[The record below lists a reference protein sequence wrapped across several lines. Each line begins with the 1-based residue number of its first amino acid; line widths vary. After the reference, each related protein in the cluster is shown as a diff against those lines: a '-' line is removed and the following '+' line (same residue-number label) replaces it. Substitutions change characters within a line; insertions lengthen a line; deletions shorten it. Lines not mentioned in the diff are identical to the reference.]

1 MAGVKMTD
9 NSGQVKQQMQ
19 QNVKAALTAMGVTGV
34 ELVNRQ
40 MQSGYG
46 KPIRDTGDL
55 MRDVSFE
62 VEASGP
68 DSVDIGNSLNY
79 ATPVHE
85 GFNGHPVFIE
95 AIGEFRVLPGGHTAG
110 RPYITDALFNSEA
123 GKALEEVVAEA
134 MKQGF
139 DA

>member
-1 MAGVKMTD
+1 MAGVKVTD
-9 NSGQVKQQMQ
+9 NSGQVKQQMR
-19 QNVKAALTAMGVTGV
+19 QNVKAALTAMGITGV
-34 ELVNRQ
+34 GLVNRQ

-85 GFNGHPVFIE
+85 GYNGHPVFFEDIND
-95 AIGEFRVLPGGHTAG
+95 FRVVPGGHTAG
-110 RPYITDALFNSEA
+110 RPYITDALFSDKAGKEFEEVLSEA
-123 GKALEEVVAEA
+123 LKH
-134 MKQGF
+134 GF
-139 DA
+139 

>member
-1 MAGVKMTD
+1 MGVKVTD
-9 NSGQVKQQMQ
+9 NSQLVQQQMR

-55 MRDVSFE
+55 MRDVNFE

-68 DSVDIGNSLNY
+68 NTVDVGNSLDY
-79 ATPVHE
+79 AKWVHE
-85 GFNGHPVFIE
+85 GYNGHPVFIE
-95 AIGEFRVLPGGHTAG
+95 SIGEFRVLPGGHTAG
-110 RPYITDALFNSEA
+110 RPYIRDALT
-123 GKALEEVVAEA
+123 GKNAEDALREVA
-134 MKQGF
+134 MEQLKQGF
-139 DA
+139 E

>member
-9 NSGQVKQQMQ
+9 NSQQVLEQMR

-40 MQSGYG
+40 MLSGYG

-62 VEASGP
+62 VEASGENT
-68 DSVDIGNSLNY
+68 VDIGNSLFY
-79 ATPVHE
+79 GPYVHE
-85 GFNGHPVFIE
+85 GTS
-95 AIGEFRVLPGGHTAG
+95 RMAG
-110 RPYITDALFNSEA
+110 RPYITDALFNGEA
-123 GKALEEVVAEA
+123 GKEMEEVVSDAL
-134 MKQGF
+134 KQNF
-139 DA
+139 E

>member
-9 NSGQVKQQMQ
+9 NSGKVQQQVRR
-19 QNVKAALTAMGVTGV
+19 NARAALTAMGVTGV
-34 ELVNRQ
+34 ELVVRQ

-46 KPIRDTGDL
+46 KSIRDTGDM

-62 VEASGP
+62 VEASGENT
-68 DSVDIGNSLNY
+68 VDIGNSLFY
-79 ATPVHE
+79 GLYVHE
-85 GFNGHPVFIE
+85 GTS
-95 AIGEFRVLPGGHTAG
+95 RMAG
-110 RPYITDALFNSEA
+110 RPYITDALFNSKA
-123 GKALEEVVAEA
+123 GKQLEDVVAEA